1 MYGAPMIGVSIW
13 WVVDAHGWFKGPKV
27 NIEHQ
32 MLGREVSS
40 IEGDIIGDGDG
51 ESSSIV
57 ESMPITDGNK
67 KLSADDFA

>member
-1 MYGAPMIGVSIW
+1 MIGVSIW
-13 WVVDAHGWFKGPKV
+13 WVVDAHRWFKGPKV

-32 MLGREVSS
+32 MLGREGSS
-40 IEGDIIGDGDG
+40 IEGDIIGEGDEEG
-51 ESSSIV
+51 SSIV